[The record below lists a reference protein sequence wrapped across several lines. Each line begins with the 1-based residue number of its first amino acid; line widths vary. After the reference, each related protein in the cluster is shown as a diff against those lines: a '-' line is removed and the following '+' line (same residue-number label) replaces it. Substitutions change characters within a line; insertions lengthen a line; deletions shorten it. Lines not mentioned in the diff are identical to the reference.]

1 MMCGKGRDGVAR
13 EGTAR
18 DRRLDTVRSLAIIMV
33 LVIHSAAAGLAG
45 RAPGTADWWG
55 ALLWGAAARP
65 AVPLFFLCSG
75 ALMLCRDISPKR
87 LLTHN
92 LPRIVCAML
101 VWAFLYRLAR
111 MAGEGITPAGLWDGV
126 KRTLLLQHE
135 SHFYYLHILLLVYA
149 FVPVA
154 RVFVRNAS
162 RRELEYLLAVW
173 FVTGIL
179 FPLLRH
185 FWPFQLV
192 TQINTWYRMNMA
204 YSAIGF
210 AALGHYVRQYGG
222 TIPLGWYRISLA
234 AGLGITFGGCAV
246 LSLRDGA
253 LNELFLEGMSP
264 GPALMAFGLFGLILF
279 GRDLPGWAARPVAR
293 LAQASFCIYLCHILF
308 QRWFLRLGLSGGASP
323 CVLAVP
329 GMAVLLAVCG
339 WLAWEVLRRVPVVK
353 SYLI

>member
-1 MMCGKGRDGVAR
+1 MAPAQTITFDALRRQLANRQYAPVYLLHGEEGYYIDALVKEFEKIIPDEDKAILEGAIQCSGWNNIRGDGISRMYFDALAKKYKFKLTTPWKNLTKEVREIILYGTKGENLELHYDQPRGKG
-13 EGTAR
+13 T
-18 DRRLDTVRSLAIIMV
+18 L
-33 LVIHSAAAGLAG
+33 HQ
-45 RAPGTADWWG
+45 P
-55 ALLWGAAARP
+55 
-65 AVPLFFLCSG
+65 F
-75 ALMLCRDISPKR
+75 
-87 LLTHN
+87 
-92 LPRIVCAML
+92 
-101 VWAFLYRLAR
+101 
-111 MAGEGITPAGLWDGV
+111 EGICNNIERRYRDT
-126 KRTLLLQHE
+126 QSE
-135 SHFYYLHILLLVYA
+135 
-149 FVPVA
+149 
-154 RVFVRNAS
+154 AS

-204 YSAIGF
+204 YSAVGF

-279 GRDLPGWAARPVAR
+279 GRDLPDWAARPVAR

>member
-1 MMCGKGRDGVAR
+1 M
-13 EGTAR
+13 
-18 DRRLDTVRSLAIIMV
+18 
-33 LVIHSAAAGLAG
+33 
-45 RAPGTADWWG
+45 
-55 ALLWGAAARP
+55 
-65 AVPLFFLCSG
+65 
-75 ALMLCRDISPKR
+75 
-87 LLTHN
+87 
-92 LPRIVCAML
+92 
-101 VWAFLYRLAR
+101 
-111 MAGEGITPAGLWDGV
+111 
-126 KRTLLLQHE
+126 
-135 SHFYYLHILLLVYA
+135 
-149 FVPVA
+149 
-154 RVFVRNAS
+154 
-162 RRELEYLLAVW
+162 
-173 FVTGIL
+173 
-179 FPLLRH
+179 
-185 FWPFQLV
+185 V

-210 AALGHYVRQYGG
+210 AALGHYVRRYGG

-279 GRDLPGWAARPVAR
+279 GRDLPDWAARPVAR

-339 WLAWEVLRRVPVVK
+339 WLVWEVLRRVPVVK